1 MFSQKNI
8 NLRIV
13 FFFSNNEDPFS
24 KPTQDPFGKPSEDP
38 FSSKIEDP
46 FAKKTEDPFGSS
58 ASWATD
64 PFSAAP
70 ATGVSRSKTF
80 SDDAFKDWRPPPNK
94 TMNNLQ
100 KSETFVSPKK
110 SDLVSQSLS
119 RPWASPVDSTSSIPR
134 NRPSRPTTNPNI
146 NHLDLNVDKKEKS
159 GGKNLKLFKPFS
171 LKKDKDKKAKS
182 ATPTAPL
189 EEANVKMASEAS
201 KKAEKDRQERLRL
214 QEEQDLAYA
223 IALSKAEAASL
234 NQQQ

>member
-1 MFSQKNI
+1 
-8 NLRIV
+8 
-13 FFFSNNEDPFS
+13 
-24 KPTQDPFGKPSEDP
+24 
-38 FSSKIEDP
+38 
-46 FAKKTEDPFGSS
+46 
-58 ASWATD
+58 
-64 PFSAAP
+64 
-70 ATGVSRSKTF
+70 
-80 SDDAFKDWRPPPNK
+80 
-94 TMNNLQ
+94 MNNLQ

-119 RPWASPVDSTSSIPR
+119 RPWASPVDTSTSSIPR
-134 NRPSRPTTNPNI
+134 NRPSRPTSNPL

-159 GGKNLKLFKPFS
+159 GKNLKLFKPFS

-182 ATPTAPL
+182 ATTTPTAPL